1 MPAPSTPDQPKR
13 AAMELAS
20 GAITRFFRCLARRA
34 AFHPTKSGRQLKAS
48 KIIATISGYIVLC
61 PDLFSKKSFCERWIC
76 QPRAP
81 IVNPAIPT
89 PEVFRSEATGA
100 LGLSKPREGDCHPLQ
115 VEEFSPADAP
125 RVTAAVRAAAPLSL
139 TDAAPLPPL
148 PNIPASDVLFLKPSD
163 PQYRDFLPAA
173 NSRTQL
179 RPALRAVCRNEHAVA
194 AMIDWVDS
202 NDLTFAVRCGGH
214 SYEGFSQSSDVVI
227 DLRGMADIAVDKA
240 AGLVTV
246 GGGASLFHIYQ
257 ALAAQGLA
265 LQAGSCPSASP
276 AISWAAGTD
285 CWRGRTA

>member
-1 MPAPSTPDQPKR
+1 
-13 AAMELAS
+13 ME
-20 GAITRFFRCLARRA
+20 
-34 AFHPTKSGRQLKAS
+34 
-48 KIIATISGYIVLC
+48 
-61 PDLFSKKSFCERWIC
+61 
-76 QPRAP
+76 
-81 IVNPAIPT
+81 
-89 PEVFRSEATGA
+89 
-100 LGLSKPREGDCHPLQ
+100 HPLQ

-125 RVTAAVRAAAPLSL
+125 RVTAAVRAAPLSL

-148 PNIPASDVLFLKPSD
+148 PDIPASDVLFLKPSD

-179 RPALRAVCRNEHAVA
+179 RPALRAVCRNEQAVA

-246 GGGASLFHIYQ
+246 GGGASLFTSIRRWRPR
-257 ALAAQGLA
+257 AWRCRPEAVR
-265 LQAGSCPSASP
+265 PSASP

-285 CWRGRTA
+285 CWQGRTA